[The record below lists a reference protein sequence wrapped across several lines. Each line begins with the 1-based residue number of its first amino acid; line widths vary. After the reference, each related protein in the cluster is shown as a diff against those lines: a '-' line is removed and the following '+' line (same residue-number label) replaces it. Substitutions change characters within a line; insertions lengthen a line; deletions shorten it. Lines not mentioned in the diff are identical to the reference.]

1 MHETKNGYFVIS
13 LDFELYWGVRDKK
26 TLEGYG
32 ENIRNVRKAV
42 PELLALFKQYDICAT
57 WATVGFLFHRT
68 KDELLQNIPFKK
80 PNYANKKLNPYEY
93 IANIGE
99 NEDTDIFHYGSSLIK
114 LILTYPGQEIA
125 SHTFSHYY
133 CLEEGQDIQAFE
145 QDLKAAVLA
154 AKRYNIEL
162 GSLIFPRNQVNGEY
176 LRKCR
181 ELGFKAY
188 RGCQPSW
195 IYEERKSSKESWF
208 RRGLRLLDAY
218 ANIYGHN
225 SICFER
231 IAKEY
236 PVNLCASRFLRP
248 YSQKLKLLEPLR
260 LKRIMSDLS
269 FAAKKDLIYHLWWH
283 PHNFGKNMKENFNF
297 LQKILIHFSSL
308 RDKYGM
314 QSINMTG
321 LAKKIMGKSIGGK
334 I

>member
-1 MHETKNGYFVIS
+1 MHETKNSYFVIS

-32 ENIRNVRKAV
+32 ENIRNVRKVV
-42 PELLALFKQYDICAT
+42 PELLALFKQYDIYAT
-57 WATVGFLFHRT
+57 WATVGFLFYGA
-68 KDELLQNIPFKK
+68 KDELLRHAPFKK
-80 PNYANKKLNPYEY
+80 PNYANRGLSPYEY
-93 IANIGE
+93 MADIGE
-99 NEDTDIFHYGSSLIK
+99 NEDADIFHYGPSLIK
-114 LILTYPGQEIA
+114 LILTYPSQEIA

-133 CLEEGQDIQAFE
+133 CLEEGQDIQTFE
-145 QDLKAAVLA
+145 EDLRAAVLA
-154 AKRYNIEL
+154 AKKYDIKLE
-162 GSLIFPRNQVNGEY
+162 SLVFPRNQVNGEY

-181 ELGFKAY
+181 EFGFKAY

-195 IYEERKSSKESWF
+195 IYEQRKSSKESWL

-225 SICFER
+225 GISFER
-231 IAKEY
+231 ITKEC
-236 PVNLCASRFLRP
+236 PINLCASRFLRP

-269 FAAKKDLIYHLWWH
+269 FAAQKNLIYHLWWH
-283 PHNFGKNMKENFNF
+283 PHNFGKDMEENFNF

-314 QSINMTG
+314 QSTNMAA
-321 LAKKIMGKSIGGK
+321 LAKKIMGESTGGK